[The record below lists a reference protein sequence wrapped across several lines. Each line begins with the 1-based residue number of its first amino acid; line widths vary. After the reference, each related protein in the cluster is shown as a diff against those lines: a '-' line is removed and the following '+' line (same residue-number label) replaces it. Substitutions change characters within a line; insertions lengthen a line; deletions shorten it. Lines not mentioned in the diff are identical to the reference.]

1 MKEQNVKSTAAY
13 AEKTEFSKKVSPFS
27 ANLAVHSPS
36 KLFKFGGQPS
46 AVGGLAFSL
55 PPELEASAPAEARGL
70 ARDEV
75 RLMVSYLAD
84 NRVTH
89 TQFRALPDFLNAGD
103 LLVINT
109 SGTLN
114 AALSATRADG
124 TPLQLHLSTHL
135 PADLWSVEVRQPDGI
150 TSRPFHQAVAGETLT
165 LPAEATAT
173 LHTPYRPEH
182 RRGGPT
188 RLWIATLHLPESL
201 SSGTYAPSSTKS
213 YVNTAANQR
222 MANDNSDSPFAHSPF
237 FSKGSPGSNL
247 ETYLGEYGF
256 PIRYYYIEQ
265 PWPGDYYQTVYAT
278 EPGSAEMPSAGRAFT
293 PELMTRLV
301 AKGVQIAPLILHTGV
316 ASLEDH
322 EPPYEEFYRVPLDT
336 ARQVNMARAAG
347 KRVIAVGTTV
357 VRALETVTDAEGT
370 THPGEGWTR
379 LVITPEQGLRAV
391 NGLLTGLH
399 EPEASH
405 LAMLQALA
413 GLEHLEITY
422 GEALEQ
428 GYLWHE
434 FGDLHLMLP

>member
-1 MKEQNVKSTAAY
+1 MFKLQEDLCGL
-13 AEKTEFSKKVSPFS
+13 SKRNFMELFTKLKHVVAKNTKHRYPASPALLGS
-27 ANLAVHSPS
+27 RPL
-36 KLFKFGGQPS
+36 
-46 AVGGLAFSL
+46 AVGGLLNFHL
-55 PPELEASAPAEARGL
+55 PPQLEAGAPAEARGL

-75 RLMVSYLAD
+75 RLMVSYLS
-84 NRVTH
+84 NNGVIH

-114 AALSATRADG
+114 AALSATRTDG
-124 TPLQLHLSTHL
+124 TPLELHLSTHL
-135 PADLWSVEVRQPDGI
+135 PTDLWNVEVRQPDGI
-150 TSRPFHQAVAGETLT
+150 TSRPFHEAIAGETLT
-165 LPAEATAT
+165 LPAGATVT
-173 LHTPYRPEH
+173 LHTPCRPEH

-188 RLWIATLHLPESL
+188 RLWIATLHLPDSL
-201 SSGTYAPSSTKS
+201 SLA
-213 YVNTAANQR
+213 
-222 MANDNSDSPFAHSPF
+222 
-237 FSKGSPGSNL
+237 
-247 ETYLGEYGF
+247 TYLGEYGF
-256 PIRYYYIEQ
+256 PIRYYYVEQ

-293 PELMTRLV
+293 PELITRLV

-316 ASLEDH
+316 ASLENH

-357 VRALETVTDAEGT
+357 VRALETVTDTEGT

-379 LVITPEQGLRAV
+379 LVINAERRLRAV

-422 GEALEQ
+422 GEALAQ